1 MGVFCT
7 FWYNLKY
14 LQGVSMLNKELI
26 AETLGVSVKSVYN
39 YIKEK
44 RPIISLL
51 ERYYSESDLQEFLQT
66 GRINRYEN
74 FDAAKADPL
83 FIEYVKFNLPSKMDK
98 IKGEGLIM
106 WLNRLIPNHIL
117 TTILEEIKE
126 DEDIELHQDKSK
138 KFLIDRIKGY
148 AASFEKKSSQK
159 QLIDLIDKNFSN
171 IECYVLIKYYDEI
184 LGKN

>member
-1 MGVFCT
+1 M
-7 FWYNLKY
+7 
-14 LQGVSMLNKELI
+14 KESIKKILD
-26 AETLGVSVKSVYN
+26 
-39 YIKEK
+39 IKERTLYNWRK
-44 RPIISLL
+44 EGKPIVLLL
-51 ERYYSESDLQEFLQT
+51 EKYFTQSDLDEFLAS
-66 GRINRYEN
+66 GVIKRLEAEKFKN
-74 FDAAKADPL
+74 FVDPL

-106 WLNRLIPNHIL
+106 RLNCLIPNHIL
-117 TTILEEIKE
+117 TIILEEIKE

-184 LGKN
+184 LDKD

>member
-1 MGVFCT
+1 VEEIFMDLFGFSRPT
-7 FWYNLKY
+7 YYKWKREN
-14 LQGVSMLNKELI
+14 
-26 AETLGVSVKSVYN
+26 
-39 YIKEK
+39 IKV
-44 RPIISLL
+44 IQLL
-51 ERYYSESDLQEFLQT
+51 EKYFSKDELEEFLEAGSIRKLET
-66 GRINRYEN
+66 EKFKN
-74 FDAAKADPL
+74 FVDPL

-106 WLNRLIPNHIL
+106 RLNRLIPNHIL
-117 TTILEEIKE
+117 TTILKEIKE

-171 IECYVLIKYYDEI
+171 IECYALIKYYDEI
-184 LGKN
+184 LDKD

>member
-1 MGVFCT
+1 M
-7 FWYNLKY
+7 
-14 LQGVSMLNKELI
+14 SSNKLDYK
-26 AETLGVSVKSVYN
+26 LMVKLFGFSRQSWN
-39 YIKEK
+39 NWKKEK
-44 RPIISLL
+44 EDRPIVKLL
-51 ERYYSESDLQEFLQT
+51 ESMFTNEDILEFLES
-66 GRINRYEN
+66 GRIKRFEAEKFKN
-74 FDAAKADPL
+74 FVDPL

-117 TTILEEIKE
+117 TTILEEIKK
-126 DEDIELHQDKSK
+126 DENIELHQDKSK

-184 LGKN
+184 LDKG

>member
-1 MGVFCT
+1 MKVEDI
-7 FWYNLKY
+7 Y
-14 LQGVSMLNKELI
+14 MELFGFSRPTYYKWKR
-26 AETLGVSVKSVYN
+26 ENVKV
-39 YIKEK
+39 IQ
-44 RPIISLL
+44 LL
-51 ERYYSESDLQEFLQT
+51 EKYFSKSDLEEYLET
-66 GRINRYEN
+66 GRIKRHEN
-74 FDAAKADPL
+74 FDATKADPL

-117 TTILEEIKE
+117 TTILEEIKN

-184 LGKN
+184 LDKG

>member
-1 MGVFCT
+1 VEEIFMDLFGFSRPT
-7 FWYNLKY
+7 YYKWKREN
-14 LQGVSMLNKELI
+14 
-26 AETLGVSVKSVYN
+26 
-39 YIKEK
+39 IKV
-44 RPIISLL
+44 IQLL
-51 ERYYSESDLQEFLQT
+51 EKYFSKDELEEFLET
-66 GRINRYEN
+66 GSIRKLETEKFKN
-74 FDAAKADPL
+74 FVDPL

-106 WLNRLIPNHIL
+106 RLNRLIPNHIL
-117 TTILEEIKE
+117 TTILKEIKE

-184 LGKN
+184 LDKG